1 MRVRYLQT
9 PVFEG
14 GIPGRFILQT
24 LRDFND
30 SELVEALIA
39 QNVLSKTAAERALK
53 ASARAQTPLERTIL
67 ELGLASETA
76 LYSCLAEW
84 LSVPL
89 LSVDRLDPRLAKS
102 FSLDRT
108 FLGRVEALPFCEASD
123 GSILIATSNPRGQ
136 DAIRSLSFHLGQQCS
151 HALVTRSTIKAA
163 LAQVFDGTIS
173 DGDMAQGA
181 EVDVERLQ
189 ALANDGPVIGQVN
202 ELVEEAVQ
210 ARASDIHLET
220 LEASARIRL
229 RVDGELRLH
238 RHLSHTDCAAYI
250 SRFKIMGRL
259 NISEKR
265 RPQDGRARVSVQGRH
280 IDLRLATL
288 PTQHG
293 ESIVVRV
300 LDQAQI
306 ELTWQALGYPEGRVQ
321 EIEEIIH
328 KPHGIFLVAGPTG
341 SGKTTTLYTALS
353 RINTDDRKIITVEDP
368 IEYAIEGV
376 SQVQVQPEID
386 MTFARALRAIL
397 RQDPNVVLIGEIR
410 DEETAEIAVRAA
422 LLGRLVLSTV
432 HTNDALSALDRLIDL
447 GVAPYL
453 LAATLRGVLSQRLVR
468 RVCTNCAG
476 GGCEDCGSSGYK
488 GRRVVSELMSVSEA
502 GRREI
507 STLAGG
513 NPLDPAAA
521 LTQFD
526 KLRDAVDD
534 LIAAGETTDEEWAR
548 ISSL

>member
-1 MRVRYLQT
+1 M
-9 PVFEG
+9 
-14 GIPGRFILQT
+14 
-24 LRDFND
+24 RDFND
-30 SELVEALIA
+30 SEFVEALV
-39 QNVLSKTAAERALK
+39 QKNVLTKPSAERALN
-53 ASARAQTPLERTIL
+53 ASARTHTALERTIL
-67 ELGLASETA
+67 ELGLASELETFEVLASLLGTA
-76 LYSCLAEW
+76 LCSLK
-84 LSVPL
+84 
-89 LSVDRLDPRLAKS
+89 RLDEALARS
-102 FSLDRT
+102 FQLERA
-108 FLGRVEALPFCEASD
+108 LLERVEALPFYEDSD
-123 GSILIATSNPRGQ
+123 GIVVIATSNPRGQ
-136 DAIRSLSFHLGQQCS
+136 DAIRSLSFHLGVECRF
-151 HALVTRSTIKAA
+151 ALTTRSTLKAA
-163 LAQVFDGTIS
+163 IGQVFDATAGSGEI
-173 DGDMAQGA
+173 GQGA
-181 EVDVERLQ
+181 EVDIERLQ

-202 ELVEEAVQ
+202 DLIAEAVE
-210 ARASDIHLET
+210 ARASDIHI
-220 LEASARIRL
+220 EAMDAAARIRL

-238 RHLSHTDCAAYI
+238 RQLSHSDCATFI
-250 SRFKIMGRL
+250 SRLKIMGKL

-293 ESIVVRV
+293 ESLVIRV

-306 ELTWQALGYPEGRVQ
+306 ELTWEALGYPADRVA

-353 RINTDDRKIITVEDP
+353 QVNTDALKIISVEDP

-432 HTNDALSALDRLIDL
+432 HTNDALSAIDRLIDL

-468 RVCTNCAG
+468 RTCKTCAG
-476 GGCEDCGSSGYK
+476 QGCESCGSSGYK
-488 GRRVVSELMSVSEA
+488 GRRVVSELMSVNEQGKRDIIGLA
-502 GRREI
+502 DENGLTADAQIKQFR
-507 STLAGG
+507 TL
-513 NPLDPAAA
+513 
-521 LTQFD
+521 
-526 KLRDAVDD
+526 KDAMDD
-534 LIAAGETTDEEWAR
+534 LIAAGETTEAEWAR
-548 ISSL
+548 IATV